1 MAAKAKK
8 SKTKAELEQEVRE
21 LKAEL
26 NRKTMQ
32 GVNRAAKDSVF
43 TDLFSKPE
51 YTIQLYRALFPND
64 ISISQKDIS
73 IITLQNTLGYQ
84 IHNDLGLLVRNTL
97 IVLLEAQTKWTLN
110 IIFRLVGYYYHTII
124 SYLNRKSYNLNDTV
138 KVPIPKMK
146 AFVVYTGQ
154 DTINTSDLSLRRDF
168 FGNDPDQPDFPAT
181 VIRLDESEGI
191 LKEFI
196 SFCKVFDEQMQL
208 HEDEHLKAI
217 QETIRIC
224 KKNGY
229 LVDYLRDHEEEV
241 ERLMMAELVTRY
253 TPVAL
258 DERSLKLKSAALVLL
273 FAGHSDQE
281 IKDLI
286 IKAFNL
292 ESEEYAQNV
301 LDYVKDHP
309 DQNTWY

>member
-97 IVLLEAQTKWTLN
+97 IVLLEAQT
-110 IIFRLVGYYYHTII
+110 
-124 SYLNRKSYNLNDTV
+124 
-138 KVPIPKMK
+138 
-146 AFVVYTGQ
+146 
-154 DTINTSDLSLRRDF
+154 
-168 FGNDPDQPDFPAT
+168 
-181 VIRLDESEGI
+181 
-191 LKEFI
+191 
-196 SFCKVFDEQMQL
+196 
-208 HEDEHLKAI
+208 
-217 QETIRIC
+217 
-224 KKNGY
+224 NG
-229 LVDYLRDHEEEV
+229 L
-241 ERLMMAELVTRY
+241 
-253 TPVAL
+253 
-258 DERSLKLKSAALVLL
+258 
-273 FAGHSDQE
+273 
-281 IKDLI
+281 
-286 IKAFNL
+286 
-292 ESEEYAQNV
+292 
-301 LDYVKDHP
+301 
-309 DQNTWY
+309 

>member
-1 MAAKAKK
+1 M
-8 SKTKAELEQEVRE
+8 
-21 LKAEL
+21 
-26 NRKTMQ
+26 
-32 GVNRAAKDSVF
+32 
-43 TDLFSKPE
+43 
-51 YTIQLYRALFPND
+51 
-64 ISISQKDIS
+64 
-73 IITLQNTLGYQ
+73 
-84 IHNDLGLLVRNTL
+84 
-97 IVLLEAQTKWTLN
+97 
-110 IIFRLVGYYYHTII
+110 GYYYHTII

-229 LVDYLRDHEEEV
+229 RIGDTV
-241 ERLMMAELVTRY
+241 
-253 TPVAL
+253 
-258 DERSLKLKSAALVLL
+258 
-273 FAGHSDQE
+273 
-281 IKDLI
+281 
-286 IKAFNL
+286 
-292 ESEEYAQNV
+292 YASSIG
-301 LDYVKDHP
+301 
-309 DQNTWY
+309 